1 MKKTILAIMVG
12 LFCLSASAQIS
23 VMSNVNYPA
32 DEESWGVNNFTN
44 NIGVGYQV
52 TDKVMVGIQKNG
64 DNYDY
69 IGRYNFTNNLYL
81 SAQMPAEDGSE
92 DVILGVGFSMK
103 VWNNLYVEPNY
114 TRQEEEGAFNVGISY
129 KL

>member
-44 NIGVGYQV
+44 NMGVGYQV

>member
-23 VMSNVNYPA
+23 VMSNVTYPA

-44 NIGVGYQV
+44 NMGVGYQV

>member
-23 VMSNVNYPA
+23 VMSNVTYPA

-44 NIGVGYQV
+44 NMGVGYQV

-114 TRQEEEGAFNVGISY
+114 TRQEEEGAFNVGFSY

>member
-23 VMSNVNYPA
+23 VMSNVTNPA

-44 NIGVGYQV
+44 NMGVGYQV

>member
-1 MKKTILAIMVG
+1 M
-12 LFCLSASAQIS
+12 
-23 VMSNVNYPA
+23 
-32 DEESWGVNNFTN
+32 
-44 NIGVGYQV
+44 GVGYQV

>member
-44 NIGVGYQV
+44 NMGVGYQV

-114 TRQEEEGAFNVGISY
+114 TRQEEEGAFNVGLSY

>member
-23 VMSNVNYPA
+23 VMSNVTYPA

-44 NIGVGYQV
+44 NMGVGYQV

-69 IGRYNFTNNLYL
+69 IGRYNFTNNIYL